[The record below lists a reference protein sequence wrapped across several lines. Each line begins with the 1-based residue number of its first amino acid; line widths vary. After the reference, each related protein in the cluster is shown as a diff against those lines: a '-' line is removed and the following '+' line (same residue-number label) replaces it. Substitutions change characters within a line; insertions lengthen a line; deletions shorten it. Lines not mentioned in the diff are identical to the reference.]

1 MALLIDQNTAE
12 FIRTHRVGRLATVGA
27 DLQPAVIPVCYVFDG
42 EHIYTPIDEK
52 PKSVEARALRRVR
65 NIQVNPH
72 VAVIVDDYSE
82 DWGKLI
88 YVLVSGNAEIVLPSD
103 DAQEH
108 ERAVE
113 LLRDKYEQYRS
124 MKLDERPMIKI
135 TPVRIK
141 RWTPARKGDKQ

>member
-1 MALLIDQNTAE
+1 MPLLVDESTAE
-12 FIRTHRVGRLATVGA
+12 FIRGHRVGRLATVGA

-52 PKSVEARALRRVR
+52 PKSVDAGALQRVR
-65 NIQVNPH
+65 NIQVNSR
-72 VAVIVDDYSE
+72 VALVVDDYSE

-88 YVLVSGNAEIVLPSD
+88 YVLVSGNAEIISPSD
-103 DAQEH
+103 GATEH
-108 ERAVE
+108 ESAIE

-141 RWTPARKGDKQ
+141 RWAPG

>member
-1 MALLIDQNTAE
+1 MEMLIDQNTAE
-12 FIRTHRVGRLATVGA
+12 FIRDHRVGRLATVGA

-52 PKSVEARALRRVR
+52 PKSVEAGALRRVR
-65 NIQVNPH
+65 NIRVNSR
-72 VAVIVDDYSE
+72 VALVVDDYSE

-88 YVLVSGNAEIVLPSD
+88 YVLVSGNAEVILPSD
-103 DAQEH
+103 GAREH

-113 LLRDKYEQYRS
+113 LLRDKYEQYCS
-124 MKLDERPMIKI
+124 MKIEERPMIKI

-141 RWTPARKGDKQ
+141 RWTPAKKGGNK

>member
-1 MALLIDQNTAE
+1 MPLLVDQSTAE
-12 FIRTHRVGRLATVGA
+12 FIRGHRVGRLATVGA

-52 PKSVEARALRRVR
+52 PKSVDAGALQRVR
-65 NIQVNPH
+65 NIQVNSR
-72 VAVIVDDYSE
+72 VALVVDDYSE

-88 YVLVSGNAEIVLPSD
+88 YVLVSGNAEIISPSD
-103 DAQEH
+103 GAPEH
-108 ERAVE
+108 ERAIE

-135 TPVRIK
+135 TPLRIK
-141 RWTPARKGDKQ
+141 RWSPARKGDKQ